1 MNLKDVISEEIID
14 LDIAA
19 GSKLE
24 VINHLI
30 DLLYNA
36 DRISSKSEFLDQVLE
51 REKTEPT
58 DFGVGVAIPHGRSEV
73 VQQASVAIGKLQ
85 TPITWN
91 STLESDEP
99 PVYAVFLMASTISD
113 QGKSHLEIIAK
124 IATLLIEDDFLE
136 FLKTN
141 SSASSLLTMIKTCLG
156 EE

>member
-1 MNLKDVISEEIID
+1 MNLKDVISEDIID

-19 GSKLE
+19 ETKLE

-36 DRISSKSEFLDQVLE
+36 DRISSKSEFLEQVLE

-58 DFGVGVAIPHGRSEV
+58 DFGVGVAIPHGRSQV
-73 VQQASVAIGKLQ
+73 VKQASVAIGKLQ
-85 TPITWN
+85 RPIAWN
-91 STLESDEP
+91 STLDSDEP
-99 PVYAVFLMASTISD
+99 PVYAVFLMASTTSD
-113 QGKSHLEIIAK
+113 AGKSHLEIIAK

-141 SSASSLLTMIKTCLG
+141 SSANSLLTMIETCLG